1 MIMASDQIFKK
12 SKKSIC
18 HKCEHG
24 QKQCNAEKL
33 MLFCENDKD
42 LKLAYVAR
50 CNGFKNKDN

>member
-1 MIMASDQIFKK
+1 MASDQIFKK

-18 HKCEHG
+18 HKCKHG